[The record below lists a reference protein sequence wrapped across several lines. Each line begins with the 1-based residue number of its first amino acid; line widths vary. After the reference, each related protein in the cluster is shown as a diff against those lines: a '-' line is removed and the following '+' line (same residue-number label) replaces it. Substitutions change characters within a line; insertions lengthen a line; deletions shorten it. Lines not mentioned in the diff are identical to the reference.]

1 MALQDAIFGAIA
13 DLSSVA
19 INRIV
24 KKLGYPEVKA
34 KQVEAYLGWA
44 IMLLFVTLLCYITF
58 KYS

>member
-13 DLSSVA
+13 DLTSIA
-19 INRIV
+19 INCIV

-34 KQVEAYLGWA
+34 KQIEVYLGWV
-44 IMLLFVTLLCYITF
+44 IMLLFVALLCVITF

>member
-13 DLSSVA
+13 DLTSIA
-19 INRIV
+19 INVIV

-34 KQVEAYLGWA
+34 KQIETYLGWA
-44 IMLLFVTLLCYITF
+44 IMLSFVALLCFITF

>member
-13 DLSSVA
+13 DVISIA
-19 INRIV
+19 ISGIV

-34 KQVEAYLGWA
+34 RQIEVCLGWA
-44 IMLLFVTLLCYITF
+44 LMLLFVALLCFITF